1 MMNENRLIDD
11 FWKQTKTTIWKHMD
25 AMAVNYAVYSNHLR
39 GFAPFLTDK
48 DVYIYANTKNVVV
61 VCVDSCGHSDEQ
73 IYEESEQVDMLIYSS
88 GFELRESM
96 VWKLVETKNI
106 IKNRLSNSGYEMDV
120 YGVLLTEAS
129 ITNADELEDMW
140 NEYKIKV
147 IAGFSSLKH
156 RWASVNNDEDNDA
169 KKYFDV
175 LIDDKWDVKCKS
187 LFSDGDN
194 DDDNND
200 KFEKLLMDFLNDGF
214 EKVEEDVSEETTED
228 DEELLDDEPE
238 EDVDDDV
245 NEDEDD
251 TPTISSGEIEQND
264 THSVKVQI
272 LNPIKN
278 ARKELDRLVGCR
290 DIKRR
295 MDELLSLTRYNSM
308 KREMCPDSKQHEVS
322 LHSVFFGRPGTGKT
336 TVCKIFGSLL
346 HDVGALSK
354 GHVVVCDRSTF
365 IGTLWG
371 DGERAMRQVVDLARG
386 GVLMLDE
393 AYLLNGQ
400 NTNDPGKMVIQLL
413 MNLLADEKQRDLA
426 VVICGYKE
434 PMMKLLETNPGLHS
448 RFPNR
453 FEFADFSF
461 EELLDITQQRIRE
474 YDYHFTRSAWE
485 KYKLML
491 QEAYAQR
498 DPMTWGNARFIANQL
513 DRIYLQHARR
523 CVNHSKK
530 MDRQHL
536 QTLTPADIMPME
548 VQKRRPHV
556 GF

>member
-1 MMNENRLIDD
+1 MMNETL
-11 FWKQTKTTIWKHMD
+11 
-25 AMAVNYAVYSNHLR
+25 
-39 GFAPFLTDK
+39 
-48 DVYIYANTKNVVV
+48 
-61 VCVDSCGHSDEQ
+61 DEKR
-73 IYEESEQVDMLIYSS
+73 D
-88 GFELRESM
+88 
-96 VWKLVETKNI
+96 
-106 IKNRLSNSGYEMDV
+106 
-120 YGVLLTEAS
+120 
-129 ITNADELEDMW
+129 
-140 NEYKIKV
+140 
-147 IAGFSSLKH
+147 
-156 RWASVNNDEDNDA
+156 
-169 KKYFDV
+169 
-175 LIDDKWDVKCKS
+175 S
-187 LFSDGDN
+187 LFEDYDE
-194 DDDNND
+194 
-200 KFEKLLMDFLNDGF
+200 FEKLLMDFVNDGF
-214 EKVEEDVSEETTED
+214 EKVEEEVSEETKED

-238 EDVDDDV
+238 EDVYEDV
-245 NEDEDD
+245 NDDEDG
-251 TPTISSGEIEQND
+251 TPTVTDGEINQND

-272 LNPIKN
+272 LHPIKN

-295 MDELLSLTRYNSM
+295 MDELLSLTRYNNM

-371 DGERAMRQVVDLARG
+371 DEERAMRQVVDLARG

-434 PMMKLLETNPGLHS
+434 PMMKLLEMNPGLHS

-485 KYKLML
+485 KYKQVL

-523 CVNHSKK
+523 CVSHSKK

>member
-1 MMNENRLIDD
+1 MMNENRLIED

-73 IYEESEQVDMLIYSS
+73 IYEESEQLDMLIYSA

-129 ITNADELEDMW
+129 ITNADDLEDMW
-140 NEYKIKV
+140 EEHKIKV
-147 IAGFSSLKH
+147 IENFSSLKH
-156 RWASVNNDEDNDA
+156 RWAAVNNDEDNDA
-169 KKYFDV
+169 KKYFDA
-175 LIDDKWDVKCKS
+175 LIDEKRDEKRDS
-187 LFSDGDN
+187 MFEDY
-194 DDDNND
+194 DD
-200 KFEKLLMDFLNDGF
+200 FEKLLMDFVNDGF

-238 EDVDDDV
+238 ENVDNDVD
-245 NEDEDD
+245 EDEDD
-251 TPTISSGEIEQND
+251 TPTVTDGEIEQND

-272 LNPIKN
+272 LHPIKN
-278 ARKELDRLVGCR
+278 ARKKLDRLVGCR

-371 DGERAMRQVVDLARG
+371 DEERAMRQVVDLARG

>member
-1 MMNENRLIDD
+1 MMNENRLIED

-25 AMAVNYAVYSNHLR
+25 AMAVNYAVYSNHLK

-73 IYEESEQVDMLIYSS
+73 IYEESEQLDMLIYSA

-175 LIDDKWDVKCKS
+175 LIDDKWDVKCNS
-187 LFSDGDN
+187 LFSDNDDDEFEQLLKGFMGAKLAP
-194 DDDNND
+194 DDDNNLEYD
-200 KFEKLLMDFLNDGF
+200 SEKDEEESD
-214 EKVEEDVSEETTED
+214 EVEET
-228 DEELLDDEPE
+228 P
-238 EDVDDDV
+238 DDV
-245 NEDEDD
+245 EEKPDDNEDD
-251 TPTISSGEIEQND
+251 TPTVTDGEIEQND

-272 LNPIKN
+272 LHPIKN

-346 HDVGALSK
+346 HDARK
-354 GHVVVCDRSTF
+354 GPCVRWWTWH
-365 IGTLWG
+365 
-371 DGERAMRQVVDLARG
+371 A
-386 GVLMLDE
+386 E
-393 AYLLNGQ
+393 A
-400 NTNDPGKMVIQLL
+400 
-413 MNLLADEKQRDLA
+413 
-426 VVICGYKE
+426 C
-434 PMMKLLETNPGLHS
+434 
-448 RFPNR
+448 
-453 FEFADFSF
+453 
-461 EELLDITQQRIRE
+461 
-474 YDYHFTRSAWE
+474 
-485 KYKLML
+485 
-491 QEAYAQR
+491 
-498 DPMTWGNARFIANQL
+498 
-513 DRIYLQHARR
+513 
-523 CVNHSKK
+523 
-530 MDRQHL
+530 
-536 QTLTPADIMPME
+536 
-548 VQKRRPHV
+548 
-556 GF
+556 

>member
-73 IYEESEQVDMLIYSS
+73 IYEESEQVDMLIYSA

-96 VWKLVETKNI
+96 VWKLVETKNM

-129 ITNADELEDMW
+129 ITNADDLEDMW
-140 NEYKIKV
+140 EEHKIKV
-147 IAGFSSLKH
+147 IENFSSLKH
-156 RWASVNNDEDNDA
+156 RWAAVNNDEDNDA
-169 KKYFDV
+169 KKYFDA
-175 LIDDKWDVKCKS
+175 LIDEKRDEKRDS
-187 LFSDGDN
+187 MFEDY
-194 DDDNND
+194 DD
-200 KFEKLLMDFLNDGF
+200 FEKLLMDFVNDGF

-238 EDVDDDV
+238 ENVDNDVD
-245 NEDEDD
+245 EDEDD
-251 TPTISSGEIEQND
+251 TPTVTDGEIEQND

-272 LNPIKN
+272 LHPIKN

-308 KREMCPDSKQHEVS
+308 KREMCPESKQHEVS

-371 DGERAMRQVVDLARG
+371 DEERAMRQVVDLARG

>member
-73 IYEESEQVDMLIYSS
+73 IYEESEQVDMLIYSA

-96 VWKLVETKNI
+96 VWKLVETKNM

-129 ITNADELEDMW
+129 ITNADDLEDMW
-140 NEYKIKV
+140 EEHKIKV
-147 IAGFSSLKH
+147 IENFSSLKH
-156 RWASVNNDEDNDA
+156 RWAAVNNDEDNDA
-169 KKYFDV
+169 KKYFDA
-175 LIDDKWDVKCKS
+175 LIDEKRDEKRDS
-187 LFSDGDN
+187 MFEDY
-194 DDDNND
+194 DD
-200 KFEKLLMDFLNDGF
+200 FEKLLMDFVNDGF

-238 EDVDDDV
+238 ENVDNDVD
-245 NEDEDD
+245 EDEDD
-251 TPTISSGEIEQND
+251 TPTVTDGEIEQND

-272 LNPIKN
+272 LHPIKN

-308 KREMCPDSKQHEVS
+308 KREMCPESKQHEVS

-371 DGERAMRQVVDLARG
+371 DEERAMRQVVDLARG

-485 KYKLML
+485 KYKQVL

>member
-1 MMNENRLIDD
+1 MLIMMNENRLIDD
-11 FWKQTKTTIWKHMD
+11 LWKQTKTTIWKHMD

-73 IYEESEQVDMLIYSS
+73 IYEESEQVDMLIYSA

-96 VWKLVETKNI
+96 VWKLVETKNM

-129 ITNADELEDMW
+129 ITNADDLEDMW
-140 NEYKIKV
+140 EEHKIKV
-147 IAGFSSLKH
+147 IENFSSLKH
-156 RWASVNNDEDNDA
+156 RWAAVNNDEDNDA
-169 KKYFDV
+169 KKYFDA
-175 LIDDKWDVKCKS
+175 LIDEKRDEKRDS
-187 LFSDGDN
+187 MFEDY
-194 DDDNND
+194 DD
-200 KFEKLLMDFLNDGF
+200 FEKLLMDFVNDGF

-238 EDVDDDV
+238 ENVDNDVD
-245 NEDEDD
+245 EDEDD
-251 TPTISSGEIEQND
+251 TPTVTDGEIEQND

-272 LNPIKN
+272 LHPIKN

-308 KREMCPDSKQHEVS
+308 KREMCPESKQHEVS

-354 GHVVVCDRSTF
+354 GHVVVCDRGTF

-371 DGERAMRQVVDLARG
+371 DEERAMRQVVDLARG

-434 PMMKLLETNPGLHS
+434 PMMKLLEMNPGLHS

-523 CVNHSKK
+523 CVSHSKK

-548 VQKRRPHV
+548 MQKRRPHV

>member
-48 DVYIYANTKNVVV
+48 DIYIYANTKNVVV

-73 IYEESEQVDMLIYSS
+73 IYEESEQLDMLIYSA

-96 VWKLVETKNI
+96 VWKLVETKNM

-147 IAGFSSLKH
+147 IEGFSSLKH

-175 LIDDKWDVKCKS
+175 LIDDKWDEKRDS
-187 LFSDGDN
+187 MFEDY
-194 DDDNND
+194 DD
-200 KFEKLLMDFLNDGF
+200 FEKLLMDFVNDGF

-238 EDVDDDV
+238 ENVDNDVD
-245 NEDEDD
+245 EDEDD
-251 TPTISSGEIEQND
+251 TPTVTDGEIEQND

-272 LNPIKN
+272 LHPIKN

-371 DGERAMRQVVDLARG
+371 DEERAMRQVVDLARG

-434 PMMKLLETNPGLHS
+434 PMMKLLEMNPGLHS

-523 CVNHSKK
+523 CVSHSKK

-548 VQKRRPHV
+548 MQKRRPHV

>member
-25 AMAVNYAVYSNHLR
+25 AMAVNYAVYSNHLK

-73 IYEESEQVDMLIYSS
+73 IYEESEQVDMLIYNS

-96 VWKLVETKNI
+96 VWKLVETKNM

-147 IAGFSSLKH
+147 IEGFSSLKH
-156 RWASVNNDEDNDA
+156 RWGAVNNDEDNDA

-175 LIDDKWDVKCKS
+175 LIDDKWDVKCNS
-187 LFSDGDN
+187 LFNDSENDDN
-194 DDDNND
+194 DEND
-200 KFEKLLMDFLNDGF
+200 EKFEKLLMDFLNDGF
-214 EKVEEDVSEETTED
+214 EKVEDEVSEETKED
-228 DEELLDDEPE
+228 NEEASNDVEEKPDD
-238 EDVDDDV
+238 
-245 NEDEDD
+245 NEDD
-251 TPTISSGEIEQND
+251 TPTVSSGEIEQND

-272 LNPIKN
+272 LHPIKN

-295 MDELLSLTRYNSM
+295 MDELLSLTRYNNM

-371 DGERAMRQVVDLARG
+371 DEERAMRQVVDLARG

-434 PMMKLLETNPGLHS
+434 PMMKLLEMNPGLHS

-523 CVNHSKK
+523 CVSHSKK

>member
-25 AMAVNYAVYSNHLR
+25 AMAVNYAVYSNHLK

-73 IYEESEQVDMLIYSS
+73 IYEESEQLDMLIYSA

-96 VWKLVETKNI
+96 VWKLVETKNM

-147 IAGFSSLKH
+147 IEGFSSLKH
-156 RWASVNNDEDNDA
+156 RWGAVNNDEDNDA

-175 LIDDKWDVKCKS
+175 LIDDKWDVKCNS
-187 LFSDGDN
+187 LFNDSENDDN
-194 DDDNND
+194 DEND
-200 KFEKLLMDFLNDGF
+200 EKFEKLLMDFLNDGF
-214 EKVEEDVSEETTED
+214 EKVEDEVSEETKED
-228 DEELLDDEPE
+228 NEEASNDVEEKPDD
-238 EDVDDDV
+238 
-245 NEDEDD
+245 NEDD
-251 TPTISSGEIEQND
+251 TPTVSSGEIEQND

-272 LNPIKN
+272 LHPIKN

-295 MDELLSLTRYNSM
+295 MDELLSLTRYNNM

-371 DGERAMRQVVDLARG
+371 DEERAMRQVVDLARG

-434 PMMKLLETNPGLHS
+434 PMMKLLEMNPGLHS

-474 YDYHFTRSAWE
+474 YDYHFTRSAW
-485 KYKLML
+485 
-491 QEAYAQR
+491 
-498 DPMTWGNARFIANQL
+498 
-513 DRIYLQHARR
+513 
-523 CVNHSKK
+523 
-530 MDRQHL
+530 
-536 QTLTPADIMPME
+536 
-548 VQKRRPHV
+548 
-556 GF
+556 

>member
-73 IYEESEQVDMLIYSS
+73 IYEESEQLDMLIYSA

-129 ITNADELEDMW
+129 ITNADELEDRW

>member
-73 IYEESEQVDMLIYSS
+73 IYEESEQVDMLIYNS

-147 IAGFSSLKH
+147 IEGFSSLKH
-156 RWASVNNDEDNDA
+156 RWGAVNNDEDNDA

-175 LIDDKWDVKCKS
+175 LIDDKWDVKCNS
-187 LFSDGDN
+187 LFNDSENDDN
-194 DDDNND
+194 DEND
-200 KFEKLLMDFLNDGF
+200 EKFEKLLMDFLNDGF
-214 EKVEEDVSEETTED
+214 EKVEDEVSEETKED
-228 DEELLDDEPE
+228 NEEASNDVEEKPDD
-238 EDVDDDV
+238 
-245 NEDEDD
+245 NEDD
-251 TPTISSGEIEQND
+251 TPTVSSGEIEQND

-272 LNPIKN
+272 LHPIKN

-295 MDELLSLTRYNSM
+295 MDELLSLTRYNNM

-371 DGERAMRQVVDLARG
+371 DEERAMRQVVDLARG

>member
-1 MMNENRLIDD
+1 MMNENRLIED

-73 IYEESEQVDMLIYSS
+73 IYEESEQLDMLIYSA

-147 IAGFSSLKH
+147 IEGFSSLKH

-175 LIDDKWDVKCKS
+175 LIDDKWDEKRDS
-187 LFSDGDN
+187 MFEDY
-194 DDDNND
+194 DD
-200 KFEKLLMDFLNDGF
+200 FEKLLMDFVNDGF

-238 EDVDDDV
+238 ENVDNDVD
-245 NEDEDD
+245 EDEDD
-251 TPTISSGEIEQND
+251 TPTVTDGEIEQND

-272 LNPIKN
+272 LHPIKN

-308 KREMCPDSKQHEVS
+308 KREMCPESKQHEVS

-371 DGERAMRQVVDLARG
+371 DEERAMRQVVDLARG

-434 PMMKLLETNPGLHS
+434 PMMKLLEMNPGLHS

-453 FEFADFSF
+453 FEFSDFSF

-485 KYKLML
+485 KYKQVL

-548 VQKRRPHV
+548 MQKRRPHV

>member
-96 VWKLVETKNI
+96 VWKLLETTHI
-106 IKNRLSNSGYEMDV
+106 IKNRLTNSGYDIEV

-129 ITNADELEDMW
+129 ITNADDLEDMW
-140 NEYKIKV
+140 EEHKIKV
-147 IAGFSSLKH
+147 IENFSSLKH
-156 RWASVNNDEDNDA
+156 RWAAVNNDEDNDA
-169 KKYFDV
+169 KKYFDA
-175 LIDDKWDVKCKS
+175 LIDEKRDEKRDS
-187 LFSDGDN
+187 MFEDY
-194 DDDNND
+194 DD
-200 KFEKLLMDFLNDGF
+200 FEKLLMDFVNDGF

-238 EDVDDDV
+238 ENVDEDEV
-245 NEDEDD
+245 EDEDD
-251 TPTISSGEIEQND
+251 TPTVTDGEIEQND

-272 LNPIKN
+272 LHPIKN

-295 MDELLSLTRYNSM
+295 MDELLSLTRYNNM

-371 DGERAMRQVVDLARG
+371 DEERAMRQVVDLARG

-498 DPMTWGNARFIANQL
+498 DPMTWCNARFIANQL

-523 CVNHSKK
+523 CVSHSKK

>member
-1 MMNENRLIDD
+1 MMNETL
-11 FWKQTKTTIWKHMD
+11 
-25 AMAVNYAVYSNHLR
+25 
-39 GFAPFLTDK
+39 
-48 DVYIYANTKNVVV
+48 
-61 VCVDSCGHSDEQ
+61 DEKR
-73 IYEESEQVDMLIYSS
+73 D
-88 GFELRESM
+88 
-96 VWKLVETKNI
+96 
-106 IKNRLSNSGYEMDV
+106 
-120 YGVLLTEAS
+120 
-129 ITNADELEDMW
+129 
-140 NEYKIKV
+140 
-147 IAGFSSLKH
+147 
-156 RWASVNNDEDNDA
+156 
-169 KKYFDV
+169 
-175 LIDDKWDVKCKS
+175 S
-187 LFSDGDN
+187 LFEDY
-194 DDDNND
+194 DD
-200 KFEKLLMDFLNDGF
+200 FEKLLMDFVNDGF

-238 EDVDDDV
+238 EDVDEDV
-245 NEDEDD
+245 NDDEEG
-251 TPTISSGEIEQND
+251 TPTVTDGEINQND

-295 MDELLSLTRYNSM
+295 MDELLSLTRYNNM

-371 DGERAMRQVVDLARG
+371 DEERAMRQVVDMARG
-386 GVLMLDE
+386 GV
-393 AYLLNGQ
+393 
-400 NTNDPGKMVIQLL
+400 
-413 MNLLADEKQRDLA
+413 
-426 VVICGYKE
+426 
-434 PMMKLLETNPGLHS
+434 
-448 RFPNR
+448 
-453 FEFADFSF
+453 
-461 EELLDITQQRIRE
+461 
-474 YDYHFTRSAWE
+474 
-485 KYKLML
+485 LML

-523 CVNHSKK
+523 CVSHSKK

-536 QTLTPADIMPME
+536 QTLTPADITPME

>member
-1 MMNENRLIDD
+1 
-11 FWKQTKTTIWKHMD
+11 
-25 AMAVNYAVYSNHLR
+25 
-39 GFAPFLTDK
+39 
-48 DVYIYANTKNVVV
+48 
-61 VCVDSCGHSDEQ
+61 
-73 IYEESEQVDMLIYSS
+73 
-88 GFELRESM
+88 
-96 VWKLVETKNI
+96 
-106 IKNRLSNSGYEMDV
+106 
-120 YGVLLTEAS
+120 
-129 ITNADELEDMW
+129 
-140 NEYKIKV
+140 
-147 IAGFSSLKH
+147 
-156 RWASVNNDEDNDA
+156 
-169 KKYFDV
+169 
-175 LIDDKWDVKCKS
+175 
-187 LFSDGDN
+187 
-194 DDDNND
+194 
-200 KFEKLLMDFLNDGF
+200 
-214 EKVEEDVSEETTED
+214 
-228 DEELLDDEPE
+228 
-238 EDVDDDV
+238 
-245 NEDEDD
+245 
-251 TPTISSGEIEQND
+251 
-264 THSVKVQI
+264 
-272 LNPIKN
+272 
-278 ARKELDRLVGCR
+278 
-290 DIKRR
+290 
-295 MDELLSLTRYNSM
+295 
-308 KREMCPDSKQHEVS
+308 
-322 LHSVFFGRPGTGKT
+322 
-336 TVCKIFGSLL
+336 
-346 HDVGALSK
+346 
-354 GHVVVCDRSTF
+354 
-365 IGTLWG
+365 
-371 DGERAMRQVVDLARG
+371 MRQVVDLARG

-485 KYKLML
+485 KYKQVL

-523 CVNHSKK
+523 CVSHSKK

>member
-25 AMAVNYAVYSNHLR
+25 AMAVNYAVYSNHLK

-73 IYEESEQVDMLIYSS
+73 IYEESKQVDMLIYNS

-96 VWKLVETKNI
+96 VWKLLETTHI

-147 IAGFSSLKH
+147 IEGFSSLKH
-156 RWASVNNDEDNDA
+156 RWGAVNNDEDNDA

-175 LIDDKWDVKCKS
+175 LIDDKWDVKCNS
-187 LFSDGDN
+187 LFNDSENDDN
-194 DDDNND
+194 DEND
-200 KFEKLLMDFLNDGF
+200 EKFEKLLMDFLNDGF
-214 EKVEEDVSEETTED
+214 EKVEDEVSEETKED
-228 DEELLDDEPE
+228 NEEASNDVEEKPDD
-238 EDVDDDV
+238 
-245 NEDEDD
+245 NEDD
-251 TPTISSGEIEQND
+251 TPTVSSGEIEQND

-272 LNPIKN
+272 LHPIKN

-295 MDELLSLTRYNSM
+295 MDELLSLTRYNNM

-371 DGERAMRQVVDLARG
+371 DEERAMRQVVDLARG

-434 PMMKLLETNPGLHS
+434 PMMKLLEMNPGLHS

-523 CVNHSKK
+523 CVSHSKN

>member
-1 MMNENRLIDD
+1 MMNETLDEKRDSMFEDYDD
-11 FWKQTKTTIWKHMD
+11 
-25 AMAVNYAVYSNHLR
+25 
-39 GFAPFLTDK
+39 
-48 DVYIYANTKNVVV
+48 
-61 VCVDSCGHSDEQ
+61 
-73 IYEESEQVDMLIYSS
+73 
-88 GFELRESM
+88 
-96 VWKLVETKNI
+96 
-106 IKNRLSNSGYEMDV
+106 
-120 YGVLLTEAS
+120 
-129 ITNADELEDMW
+129 
-140 NEYKIKV
+140 
-147 IAGFSSLKH
+147 
-156 RWASVNNDEDNDA
+156 
-169 KKYFDV
+169 
-175 LIDDKWDVKCKS
+175 
-187 LFSDGDN
+187 
-194 DDDNND
+194 
-200 KFEKLLMDFLNDGF
+200 FEKLLMDFVNDGF

-238 EDVDDDV
+238 ENVDNDVD
-245 NEDEDD
+245 EDEDD
-251 TPTISSGEIEQND
+251 TPTVSSGEIEQND

-272 LNPIKN
+272 LHPIKN

-295 MDELLSLTRYNSM
+295 MDELLSLTRYNNM

-371 DGERAMRQVVDLARG
+371 DEERAMRQVVDLARG

-485 KYKLML
+485 KYKQVL

>member
-73 IYEESEQVDMLIYSS
+73 IYEESEQVDMLIYSA

-96 VWKLVETKNI
+96 VWKLVETKNM

-147 IAGFSSLKH
+147 IEGFSSLKH

-175 LIDDKWDVKCKS
+175 LIDDKWDEKRDS
-187 LFSDGDN
+187 MFEDY
-194 DDDNND
+194 DD
-200 KFEKLLMDFLNDGF
+200 FEKLLMDFVNDGF

-238 EDVDDDV
+238 ENVDNDVD
-245 NEDEDD
+245 EDEDD
-251 TPTISSGEIEQND
+251 TPTVTDGEIEQND

-272 LNPIKN
+272 LHPIKN

-308 KREMCPDSKQHEVS
+308 KREMCPESKQHEVS

-371 DGERAMRQVVDLARG
+371 DEERAMRQVVDLARG

-485 KYKLML
+485 KYKQVL

>member
-1 MMNENRLIDD
+1 MMNENRLIED

-73 IYEESEQVDMLIYSS
+73 IYEESEQLDMLIYSA

-147 IAGFSSLKH
+147 IEGFSSLKH

-175 LIDDKWDVKCKS
+175 LIDDKWDEKRDS
-187 LFSDGDN
+187 MFEDY
-194 DDDNND
+194 DD
-200 KFEKLLMDFLNDGF
+200 FEKLLMDFVNDGF

-238 EDVDDDV
+238 ENVDNDVD
-245 NEDEDD
+245 EDEDD
-251 TPTISSGEIEQND
+251 TPTVTDGEIEQND

-272 LNPIKN
+272 LHPIKN

-308 KREMCPDSKQHEVS
+308 KREMCPESKQHEVS

-354 GHVVVCDRSTF
+354 GHVVVCNRGTF
-365 IGTLWG
+365 LGTNWG
-371 DGERAMRQVVDLARG
+371 DEEKAVRQVLEMAQG
-386 GVLMLDE
+386 GVLMIDE
-393 AYLLNGQ
+393 AYMLNSAHP
-400 NTNDPGKMVIQLL
+400 NDPGKLVIPLL
-413 MNLLADEKQRDLA
+413 MDILANERCRDIAIVL
-426 VVICGYKE
+426 CGYKE
-434 PMMKLLETNPGLHS
+434 PMQQLLDLNAGLAS

-453 FEFADFSF
+453 FEFADFTVDELMEITRRRV
-461 EELLDITQQRIRE
+461 EE
-474 YDYHFTRSAWE
+474 YSYHFTRAAWT
-485 KYKLML
+485 KYRTLL
-491 QEAYAQR
+491 TEAYAGR
-498 DPMTWGNARFIANQL
+498 DANTWGNARFVANL
-513 DRIYLQHARR
+513 LEHIYLAHAKR
-523 CVNHSKK
+523 CVNFAFANDAPTIRKCFAI
-530 MDRQHL
+530 
-536 QTLTPADIMPME
+536 TPADIQPIE
-548 VQKRRPHV
+548 VPKPKPRV

>member
-73 IYEESEQVDMLIYSS
+73 IYEESEQVDMLIYSA

-96 VWKLVETKNI
+96 VWKLVETKNM

-129 ITNADELEDMW
+129 ITNADDLEDMW
-140 NEYKIKV
+140 EEHKIKV
-147 IAGFSSLKH
+147 IENFSSLKH
-156 RWASVNNDEDNDA
+156 RWAAVNNDEDNDA
-169 KKYFDV
+169 KKYFDA
-175 LIDDKWDVKCKS
+175 LIDEKRDEKRDS
-187 LFSDGDN
+187 MFEDY
-194 DDDNND
+194 DD
-200 KFEKLLMDFLNDGF
+200 FEKLLMDFVNDGF

-238 EDVDDDV
+238 ENVDNDVD
-245 NEDEDD
+245 EDEDD
-251 TPTISSGEIEQND
+251 TPTVTDGEIEQND

-272 LNPIKN
+272 LHPIKN

-308 KREMCPDSKQHEVS
+308 KREMCPESKQHEVS

-371 DGERAMRQVVDLARG
+371 DEEGAMRQVVDLARG

-485 KYKLML
+485 KYKQVL

>member
-1 MMNENRLIDD
+1 MMNENRLIED

-73 IYEESEQVDMLIYSS
+73 IYEESEQLDMLIYSA

-147 IAGFSSLKH
+147 IEGFSSLKH

-175 LIDDKWDVKCKS
+175 LIDDKWDEKRDS
-187 LFSDGDN
+187 MFEDY
-194 DDDNND
+194 DD
-200 KFEKLLMDFLNDGF
+200 FEKLLMDFVNDGF

-238 EDVDDDV
+238 ENVDNDVD
-245 NEDEDD
+245 EDEEDD
-251 TPTISSGEIEQND
+251 TPTVTDGEIEQND

-272 LNPIKN
+272 LHPIKN

-308 KREMCPDSKQHEVS
+308 KREMCPESKQHEVS

-371 DGERAMRQVVDLARG
+371 DEERAMRQVVDLARG

-434 PMMKLLETNPGLHS
+434 PMMKLLEMNPGLHS

-453 FEFADFSF
+453 FEFSDFSF

-485 KYKLML
+485 KYKQVL

-548 VQKRRPHV
+548 MQKRRPHV

>member
-1 MMNENRLIDD
+1 MMNENRLIED

-73 IYEESEQVDMLIYSS
+73 IYEESEQLDMLIYSA

-129 ITNADELEDMW
+129 ITNADDLEDMW
-140 NEYKIKV
+140 EEHKIKV
-147 IAGFSSLKH
+147 IENFSSLKH
-156 RWASVNNDEDNDA
+156 RWAAVNNDEDNDA
-169 KKYFDV
+169 KKYFDA
-175 LIDDKWDVKCKS
+175 LIDEKRDEKRDS
-187 LFSDGDN
+187 MFEDY
-194 DDDNND
+194 DD
-200 KFEKLLMDFLNDGF
+200 FEKLLMDFVNDGF

-238 EDVDDDV
+238 ENVDNDVD
-245 NEDEDD
+245 EDEDD
-251 TPTISSGEIEQND
+251 TPTVTDGEIEQND

-371 DGERAMRQVVDLARG
+371 DEERAMRQVVDLARG

-434 PMMKLLETNPGLHS
+434 PMMKLLEMNPGLHS

>member
-1 MMNENRLIDD
+1 MMNETLDEKRDSMFEDYDD
-11 FWKQTKTTIWKHMD
+11 
-25 AMAVNYAVYSNHLR
+25 
-39 GFAPFLTDK
+39 
-48 DVYIYANTKNVVV
+48 
-61 VCVDSCGHSDEQ
+61 
-73 IYEESEQVDMLIYSS
+73 
-88 GFELRESM
+88 
-96 VWKLVETKNI
+96 
-106 IKNRLSNSGYEMDV
+106 
-120 YGVLLTEAS
+120 
-129 ITNADELEDMW
+129 
-140 NEYKIKV
+140 
-147 IAGFSSLKH
+147 
-156 RWASVNNDEDNDA
+156 
-169 KKYFDV
+169 
-175 LIDDKWDVKCKS
+175 
-187 LFSDGDN
+187 
-194 DDDNND
+194 
-200 KFEKLLMDFLNDGF
+200 FEKLLMDFVNDGF

-238 EDVDDDV
+238 ENVDNDVD
-245 NEDEDD
+245 EDEDD
-251 TPTISSGEIEQND
+251 TPTVTDGEIEQND

-371 DGERAMRQVVDLARG
+371 DEERAMRQVVDLARG

-393 AYLLNGQ
+393 ACLLNGQ

-453 FEFADFSF
+453 FEFSDFSF

-485 KYKLML
+485 KYKQVL

>member
-73 IYEESEQVDMLIYSS
+73 IYEESEQLDMLIYSA

-175 LIDDKWDVKCKS
+175 LIDDKWDVKCNS
-187 LFSDGDN
+187 LFNDSEN
-194 DDDNND
+194 DDNSEND
-200 KFEKLLMDFLNDGF
+200 EKFEKLLMDFLNDGF
-214 EKVEEDVSEETTED
+214 EKVEDEVSEETKED
-228 DEELLDDEPE
+228 NEEASNDVEEKPDD
-238 EDVDDDV
+238 
-245 NEDEDD
+245 NEDD
-251 TPTISSGEIEQND
+251 TPTVTDGEIEQND

-295 MDELLSLTRYNSM
+295 MDELLSLTRYNNM

-371 DGERAMRQVVDLARG
+371 DEERAMRQVVDLARG

-485 KYKLML
+485 KYKQVL

>member
-25 AMAVNYAVYSNHLR
+25 AMAVNYAVYSNHLK

-61 VCVDSCGHSDEQ
+61 VCVDCCGHSDEQ
-73 IYEESEQVDMLIYSS
+73 IYEESEQLDMLIYSA

-96 VWKLVETKNI
+96 VWKLVETKNM

-140 NEYKIKV
+140 DEYKIKV
-147 IAGFSSLKH
+147 IEGFSSLKH

-169 KKYFDV
+169 KMYFDV

-187 LFSDGDN
+187 LFG
-194 DDDNND
+194 DNND
-200 KFEKLLMDFLNDGF
+200 DEF
-214 EKVEEDVSEETTED
+214 
-228 DEELLDDEPE
+228 EELLKGFVGAKLAPDGDDTLEDNSE
-238 EDVDDDV
+238 ENEEAPDDV
-245 NEDEDD
+245 EEKPDNNEDDA
-251 TPTISSGEIEQND
+251 PTVTDGEIEQND

-272 LNPIKN
+272 LHPIKN

-295 MDELLSLTRYNSM
+295 MDELLSLTRYNNM

-371 DGERAMRQVVDLARG
+371 DEERAMRQVVDLARG

-434 PMMKLLETNPGLHS
+434 PMMKLLEMNPGLHS

-523 CVNHSKK
+523 CVSHSKK

-536 QTLTPADIMPME
+536 QTLTPADILPME

>member
-73 IYEESEQVDMLIYSS
+73 IYEESEQLDMLIYSA

-120 YGVLLTEAS
+120 YGVLLTEAN
-129 ITNADELEDMW
+129 ITNADELEDVW
-140 NEYKIKV
+140 DEYKIKV

-175 LIDDKWDVKCKS
+175 LIDDKWDVKCNS
-187 LFSDGDN
+187 LFN
-194 DDDNND
+194 DSENDDNNEND
-200 KFEKLLMDFLNDGF
+200 EKFEKLLMDFLNDGF
-214 EKVEEDVSEETTED
+214 EKVEDEVSEETKED
-228 DEELLDDEPE
+228 NEEASNDVEEKPDD
-238 EDVDDDV
+238 
-245 NEDEDD
+245 NEDD
-251 TPTISSGEIEQND
+251 TPTVTDGEIEQND

-272 LNPIKN
+272 LHPIKN

-371 DGERAMRQVVDLARG
+371 DEERAMRQVVDLARG

-485 KYKLML
+485 KYKQVL

-523 CVNHSKK
+523 CVSHSKK

>member
-1 MMNENRLIDD
+1 MLIMMNENRLIED

-96 VWKLVETKNI
+96 VWKLLETTHI
-106 IKNRLSNSGYEMDV
+106 IKNRLTNSGYDIEV
-120 YGVLLTEAS
+120 YGILLTEAS
-129 ITNADELEDMW
+129 ITNADYLEDMW
-140 NEYKIKV
+140 EEHKIKV
-147 IAGFSSLKH
+147 LENFSSLKH
-156 RWASVNNDEDNDA
+156 RWATVNNDEDNEA
-169 KKYFDV
+169 KKYFDA
-175 LIDDKWDVKCKS
+175 LIDEKRDEKRES
-187 LFSDGDN
+187 LVDDN
-194 DDDNND
+194 DDDE
-200 KFEKLLMDFLNDGF
+200 F
-214 EKVEEDVSEETTED
+214 
-228 DEELLDDEPE
+228 EELLKGFIGVKLAPDGDDALEDNSE
-238 EDVDDDV
+238 ENMETSDDV
-245 NEDEDD
+245 EEKPDNNEND
-251 TPTISSGEIEQND
+251 TPMVSSGEIEQND

-272 LNPIKN
+272 LHPIKN

-295 MDELLSLTRYNSM
+295 MDELLSLTRYNNM
-308 KREMCPDSKQHEVS
+308 KQELCPDSKQHEVS

-371 DGERAMRQVVDLARG
+371 DEERAMRQVVDLARG

-434 PMMKLLETNPGLHS
+434 PMMKLLEMNPGLHS

-453 FEFADFSF
+453 FEFSDFSF

-485 KYKLML
+485 KYKQVL

-523 CVNHSKK
+523 CVSHSKK

>member
-1 MMNENRLIDD
+1 MMNETLDEKR
-11 FWKQTKTTIWKHMD
+11 
-25 AMAVNYAVYSNHLR
+25 
-39 GFAPFLTDK
+39 
-48 DVYIYANTKNVVV
+48 
-61 VCVDSCGHSDEQ
+61 DSMFEDYDE
-73 IYEESEQVDMLIYSS
+73 
-88 GFELRESM
+88 
-96 VWKLVETKNI
+96 
-106 IKNRLSNSGYEMDV
+106 
-120 YGVLLTEAS
+120 
-129 ITNADELEDMW
+129 
-140 NEYKIKV
+140 
-147 IAGFSSLKH
+147 
-156 RWASVNNDEDNDA
+156 
-169 KKYFDV
+169 
-175 LIDDKWDVKCKS
+175 
-187 LFSDGDN
+187 
-194 DDDNND
+194 
-200 KFEKLLMDFLNDGF
+200 FEKLLMDFVNDGF

-251 TPTISSGEIEQND
+251 TPTVTDGEIEQND

-295 MDELLSLTRYNSM
+295 MDELLSLTRYNSL

-371 DGERAMRQVVDLARG
+371 DEERAMRQVVDLARG

-485 KYKLML
+485 KYKQVL

-523 CVNHSKK
+523 CVSH
-530 MDRQHL
+530 
-536 QTLTPADIMPME
+536 
-548 VQKRRPHV
+548 
-556 GF
+556 

>member
-73 IYEESEQVDMLIYSS
+73 IYEESEQVDMLIYNS

-147 IAGFSSLKH
+147 IEGFSSLKH
-156 RWASVNNDEDNDA
+156 RWGAVNNDEDNDA

-175 LIDDKWDVKCKS
+175 LIDDKWDVKCNS
-187 LFSDGDN
+187 LFNDSENDDN
-194 DDDNND
+194 DEND
-200 KFEKLLMDFLNDGF
+200 EKFEKLLMDFLNDGF
-214 EKVEEDVSEETTED
+214 EKVEDEVSEETKED
-228 DEELLDDEPE
+228 NEEASNDVEEKPDD
-238 EDVDDDV
+238 
-245 NEDEDD
+245 NEDD
-251 TPTISSGEIEQND
+251 TPTVSSGEIEQND

-272 LNPIKN
+272 LHPIKN

-371 DGERAMRQVVDLARG
+371 DEERAMRQVVDLARG

>member
-73 IYEESEQVDMLIYSS
+73 IYEESEQVDMLIYNS

-96 VWKLVETKNI
+96 VWKLLETTHI

-147 IAGFSSLKH
+147 IEGFSSLKH
-156 RWASVNNDEDNDA
+156 RWGAVNNDEDNDA

-175 LIDDKWDVKCKS
+175 LIDDKWDVKCNS
-187 LFSDGDN
+187 LFNDSENDDN
-194 DDDNND
+194 DEND
-200 KFEKLLMDFLNDGF
+200 EKFEKLLMDFLNDGF
-214 EKVEEDVSEETTED
+214 EKVEDEVSEETKED
-228 DEELLDDEPE
+228 NEEASNDVEEKPDD
-238 EDVDDDV
+238 
-245 NEDEDD
+245 NEDD
-251 TPTISSGEIEQND
+251 TPTVSSGEIEQND

-272 LNPIKN
+272 LHPIKN

-295 MDELLSLTRYNSM
+295 MDELLSLTRYNNM

-371 DGERAMRQVVDLARG
+371 DEERAMRQVVDLARG

-434 PMMKLLETNPGLHS
+434 PMMKLLEMNPGLHS

-485 KYKLML
+485 KYKQVL

-523 CVNHSKK
+523 CVSHSKK

>member
-1 MMNENRLIDD
+1 MMNENRLIED

-73 IYEESEQVDMLIYSS
+73 IYEESEQLDMLIYSA

-147 IAGFSSLKH
+147 IEGFSSLKH

-175 LIDDKWDVKCKS
+175 LIDDKWDEKRDS
-187 LFSDGDN
+187 MFEDY
-194 DDDNND
+194 DD
-200 KFEKLLMDFLNDGF
+200 FEKLLMDFVNDGF

-238 EDVDDDV
+238 ENVDNDVD
-245 NEDEDD
+245 EDEDD
-251 TPTISSGEIEQND
+251 TPTVTDGEIEQND

-272 LNPIKN
+272 LHPIKN

-308 KREMCPDSKQHEVS
+308 KREMCPESKQHEVS

-371 DGERAMRQVVDLARG
+371 DEERAMRQVGDLARG

-434 PMMKLLETNPGLHS
+434 PMMKLLEMNPGLHS

-453 FEFADFSF
+453 FEFSDFSF

-485 KYKLML
+485 KYKQVL

-548 VQKRRPHV
+548 MQKRRPHV

>member
-25 AMAVNYAVYSNHLR
+25 AMAVNYAVYSNHLK

-61 VCVDSCGHSDEQ
+61 VCVDCCGHSDEQ
-73 IYEESEQVDMLIYSS
+73 IYEESEQLDMLIYSS

-96 VWKLVETKNI
+96 VWKLVETKNM

-140 NEYKIKV
+140 DEYKIKV
-147 IAGFSSLKH
+147 IEGFSSLKH

-169 KKYFDV
+169 KKYFDA
-175 LIDDKWDVKCKS
+175 LIDEKRDEKRES
-187 LFSDGDN
+187 LFSDNDDEFEELLKGFMGVKLAPD
-194 DDDNND
+194 DDDNLEYD
-200 KFEKLLMDFLNDGF
+200 SEKDEEESDD
-214 EKVEEDVSEETTED
+214 VEEA
-228 DEELLDDEPE
+228 P
-238 EDVDDDV
+238 DDV
-245 NEDEDD
+245 EEKPDINEDD
-251 TPTISSGEIEQND
+251 TPTVTDGEIEQND

-295 MDELLSLTRYNSM
+295 MDELLSLTRYNNM

-371 DGERAMRQVVDLARG
+371 DEERAMRQVVDLARG

-523 CVNHSKK
+523 CVSHSKK

>member
-73 IYEESEQVDMLIYSS
+73 IYEESEQVDMLIYSA

-96 VWKLVETKNI
+96 VWKLVETKNM

-147 IAGFSSLKH
+147 IEGFSSLKH

-175 LIDDKWDVKCKS
+175 LIDDKWDEKRDS
-187 LFSDGDN
+187 MFEDY
-194 DDDNND
+194 DD
-200 KFEKLLMDFLNDGF
+200 FEKLLMDFVNDGF

-238 EDVDDDV
+238 ENVDNDVD
-245 NEDEDD
+245 EDEDD
-251 TPTISSGEIEQND
+251 TPTVTDGEIEQND

-272 LNPIKN
+272 LHPIKN

-371 DGERAMRQVVDLARG
+371 DEERAMRQVVDLARG

-434 PMMKLLETNPGLHS
+434 PMMKLLEMNPGLHS

-523 CVNHSKK
+523 CVSHSKK

-548 VQKRRPHV
+548 MQKRRPHV